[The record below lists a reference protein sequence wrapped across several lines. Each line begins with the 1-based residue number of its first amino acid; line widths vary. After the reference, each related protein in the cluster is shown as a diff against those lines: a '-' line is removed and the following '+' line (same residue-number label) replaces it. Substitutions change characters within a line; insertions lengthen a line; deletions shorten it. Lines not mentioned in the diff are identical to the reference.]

1 MDTNKP
7 KFYAQYV
14 TVLNDGGFVM
24 SFALNR
30 ADGAQAGA
38 TDYFPVLQSRT
49 VDLATLRFGAEQ
61 QPLQAED
68 EVRPAVSVV
77 MGVDNIGPAMCY
89 APNGQHAVYKV
100 SGTTLAYDIK
110 RC

>member
-1 MDTNKP
+1 MDTNEP
-7 KFYAQYV
+7 KLYAQYV

-61 QPLQAED
+61 QPLQPGD
-68 EVRPAVSVV
+68 EVCPAVSVAA
-77 MGVDNIGPAMCY
+77 GVNNTGPAMRY
-89 APNGQHAVYKV
+89 AANGQHAVYV
-100 SGTTLAYDIK
+100 VTGTTLACDI
-110 RC
+110 RRR